1 MAVTAPI
8 SPRPVIGDEPDRL
21 PAYVSN
27 GMIGLRV
34 LAVPLR
40 PGLAMLN
47 GLSAIHPVLGV
58 EYSPQAPY
66 PLAGDLEVNGVR
78 LSVRPECAR
87 LIEQRYDF
95 SCAEL
100 VESVP
105 ARARRHRGGR
115 RGVDA
120 WRAVRIRAWCCQE
133 VAVEVSR
140 SCELALTALVATE
153 RRARPLRG
161 ASGRC
166 AIGWRGGRGR
176 CPSLRAARCDVER
189 RHRLL
194 HRTARHVGCRT
205 GPRRLGRQRRPCDD
219 LSTACQARP
228 PLPAPPGCGHGAEH
242 AAPTGRPAG
251 GAIVER
257 SDASSVSTN

>member
-27 GMIGLRV
+27 GMVGLRV
-34 LAVPLR
+34 MAVPLR
-40 PGLAMLN
+40 PGLTMLN
-47 GLSAIHPVLGV
+47 GLSSIHPVLGV

-100 VESVP
+100 VSRFRR
-105 ARARRHRGGR
+105 RARRHRVGR

-120 WRAVRIRAWCCQE
+120 GEPFESMLDAARGRGGGFTLVRTGADG
-133 VAVEVSR
+133 A
-140 SCELALTALVATE
+140 
-153 RRARPLRG
+153 RRYGRCARPLRG
-161 ASGRC
+161 ASCGC
-166 AIGWRGGRGR
+166 AVGSRGMRSR
-176 CPSLRAARCDVER
+176 TVTFASSRPVRSRPRASPTPPNCSA
-189 RHRLL
+189 HRMPNG
-194 HRTARHVGCRT
+194 TSPT
-205 GPRRLGRQRRPCDD
+205 GPATATWRRPIGCAQDEAAATGSAT
-219 LSTACQARP
+219 LRPWCRAHSTNW
-228 PLPAPPGCGHGAEH
+228 
-242 AAPTGRPAG
+242 PTST
-251 GAIVER
+251 R
-257 SDASSVSTN
+257 SDC